1 MKPRLL
7 AALGGLFTLGLAH
20 SAAASAGDH
29 QPVGA
34 QPLPPVQAQISY
46 VSREVTPDG
55 ITQLHSYQ
63 ESWIRDGN
71 TLWSERLIPAS
82 VVEAFHHHHDE
93 SKTPHKHFMY
103 QMAARWVTRQANG
116 ELELNYVD
124 RFHHNQVHYPATE
137 YGQAGFEPNW
147 SHLSQLFDP
156 AQLAHFTPT
165 GKTGEQG
172 AIWYQQQQANQII
185 RVLWSEK
192 LQLALE
198 IERHTPDNNKQY
210 HMTVKLQPSLPTPR
224 PWQQLSGY
232 EQKEISD
239 FFD

>member
-7 AALGGLFTLGLAH
+7 AALSGLFALGLAH

-55 ITQLHSYQ
+55 ITHLHSYQ

-71 TLWSERLIPAS
+71 TLWSERQIPAS

-116 ELELNYVD
+116 ELDLNYVD

-210 HMTVKLQPSLPTPR
+210 HMTVQLKPALPMQL
-224 PWQQLSGY
+224 PWQQLAGY
-232 EQKEISD
+232 DQKEISD